1 MNNPKLCGGISEIAK
16 GIWKKRSDIDYAK
29 LVHYIDRF
37 GRKAVAKRLGF
48 LLDLY
53 NIGGNATAELSRF
66 VTSTFILLD
75 PSLPARG
82 KRQSAW
88 RVRVN
93 LTPEELREIIKT

>member
-1 MNNPKLCGGISEIAK
+1 MLICSGAVS
-16 GIWKKRSDIDYAK
+16 
-29 LVHYIDRF
+29 LVVQDF
-37 GRKAVAKRLGF
+37 RKAVAKRLGF